1 MSVGEPLVRFN
12 LWVDAVGGYLVCLGD
27 HVTIGQSPAA
37 GRSSPGGGN
46 NSAGPTGAMG
56 VGGATGAA
64 GATGV
69 SGVVGAAGRGPDIE
83 ILAPI
88 SRHHAT
94 LHRSAEGYVLEPL
107 NPVSRNGKPMRE
119 AEGLVDGDELEIGAG
134 VKLRFRQP
142 HPLSLSAVLEFTS
155 RRQTRS
161 AIDAAVLMADS
172 LVLGPRTHSHIV
184 CRNWRD
190 EAVLFRRP
198 GGLACRAAGNWRV
211 DGHLANGPS
220 AIDGNSRVAGE
231 DFSFSIESVAGQ

>member
-46 NSAGPTGAMG
+46 NSAGPTGA
-56 VGGATGAA
+56 TGAA

-69 SGVVGAAGRGPDIE
+69 SGVVGSAGRGPDIE

>member
-1 MSVGEPLVRFN
+1 MAVVEPPGRFY

-27 HVTIGQSPAA
+27 HVTIGQS
-37 GRSSPGGGN
+37 
-46 NSAGPTGAMG
+46 
-56 VGGATGAA
+56 GATGRLSVGGGSPTDGSA
-64 GATGV
+64 GMKGM
-69 SGVVGAAGRGPDIE
+69 GGEGPDIE
-83 ILAPI
+83 ILAPL

-107 NPVSRNGKPMRE
+107 NPVSRNGRPLRE

-142 HPLSLSAVLEFTS
+142 HPLSLSAVLEFLG

-184 CRNWRD
+184 CRNWKD
-190 EAVLFRRP
+190 EAVLFRRH
-198 GGLACRAAGNWRV
+198 GGLACRAPGTWRV
-211 DGHLANGPS
+211 DGHPATGTTALR
-220 AIDGNSRVAGE
+220 GNSRVAGE
-231 DFSFSIESVAGQ
+231 DFSFSIESVAGA